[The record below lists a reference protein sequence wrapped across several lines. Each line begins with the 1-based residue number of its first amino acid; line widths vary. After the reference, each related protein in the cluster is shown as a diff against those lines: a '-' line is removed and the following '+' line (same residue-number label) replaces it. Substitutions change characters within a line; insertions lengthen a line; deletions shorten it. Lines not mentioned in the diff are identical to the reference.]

1 MVSQVFKLAVDE
13 VVGQVQSKVKEIFQG
28 QEYVDVTLM
37 CDDQKVFRAHKV
49 VLSVF
54 SPVFQSMLQA
64 YNHPHPLIVMRGLSS
79 EDLGNVLKFIY
90 NGEVTIEQNEL
101 KSFIEL
107 AEDFQIIGVK
117 AKKLERF
124 KKCRKTL
131 RDDVFLAVN
140 ITENGPSLTST
151 PRKVDEDEIV
161 LVDNEALDELNGN
174 IHGERAKSVGYLL
187 EGQFNCEYCNFKAVS
202 ELALQQHRFSK
213 HSLRI

>member
-1 MVSQVFKLAVDE
+1 V
-13 VVGQVQSKVKEIFQG
+13 SKVFLFLSL
-28 QEYVDVTLM
+28 EYG
-37 CDDQKVFRAHKV
+37 KVIK
-49 VLSVF
+49 L
-54 SPVFQSMLQA
+54 
-64 YNHPHPLIVMRGLSS
+64 
-79 EDLGNVLKFIY
+79 
-90 NGEVTIEQNEL
+90 T
-101 KSFIEL
+101 EL

-124 KKCRKTL
+124 KKCRKTM

-140 ITENGPSLTST
+140 ITENRPSLTST